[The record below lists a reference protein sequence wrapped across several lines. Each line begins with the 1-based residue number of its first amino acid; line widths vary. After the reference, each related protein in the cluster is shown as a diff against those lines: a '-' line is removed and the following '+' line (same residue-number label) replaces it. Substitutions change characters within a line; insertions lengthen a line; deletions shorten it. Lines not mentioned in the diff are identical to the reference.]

1 MVDWCFTRFL
11 SARPPD
17 WSKVHER
24 GPTERLSL
32 LLQLDVATAS
42 PKLDSDRHIDRYLEF
57 YKNQVARG
65 PAVSLLVRS
74 WRTYRLRKF
83 FLQYIAMM
91 TKNR

>member
-1 MVDWCFTRFL
+1 
-11 SARPPD
+11 
-17 WSKVHER
+17 
-24 GPTERLSL
+24 
-32 LLQLDVATAS
+32 
-42 PKLDSDRHIDRYLEF
+42 
-57 YKNQVARG
+57 VARG